1 MDMDMDMDIQSQINI
16 VERSIGEEELLMFYR
31 IFIKRLLDLF
41 FAFCLLLILFIPM
54 ILIGI
59 IIRLT
64 SKGPALFTQKRYGR
78 YSRPFT
84 LYKFRSMTIQAPQR
98 ANSDFDDIRNYVTP
112 FGMFIRKTSIDELP
126 QLWNIIKGDM
136 SFIGPRPLASTD
148 KLVLNLRKA
157 NGSDSVLPGISGL
170 AQVNGRNRI
179 TDDEKAFYDG
189 EYASNVSFR
198 LDLFLAVETLFAVL
212 RRDGVFNDSIIKKRK
227 KNDP

>member
-1 MDMDMDMDIQSQINI
+1 MI
-16 VERSIGEEELLMFYR
+16 YR
-31 IFIKRLLDLF
+31 ILIKRILDLF
-41 FAFCLLLILFIPM
+41 LSVALFLILFIPM
-54 ILIGI
+54 VLIGI

-98 ANSDFDDIRNYVTP
+98 ANSDFDDITKYVTP

-126 QLWNIIKGDM
+126 QLWNIIKGNM
-136 SFIGPRPLASTD
+136 SFIGPRPLAITD
-148 KLVLNLRKA
+148 ERVINFRKK
-157 NGSDSVLPGISGL
+157 NGADSVLPGISGL

-198 LDLFLAVETLFAVL
+198 LDQFLAVETLFAVL
-212 RRDGVFNDSIIKKRK
+212 RRDGVFNDNIVKKRK